1 MINVLQIKYLEHS
14 NNQIHNKMKKQFNY
28 FLTVVIVAISFLLN
42 PFSTASAQSVRVKN
56 IVLVHGALVDAST
69 WRGVYNI
76 LTAKGYHVTLVQNPL
91 TSLDADVDA
100 VNKVLAK
107 EDGPVIL
114 VGHSWAGAVITQ
126 AGVDDKVAGLVYI
139 AAFAP
144 DAGESAFKQ
153 FSSAPASPENCLM
166 KPDADGNIYGDKA
179 KFRAGFAADVP
190 ADLVGFMYAS
200 QIPVNVKA
208 LGANLTAA
216 AWKTKPSWAI
226 VPTADKSINPVIE
239 RAAYARAHS
248 KVTEIAGASHCVY
261 ISHAAEVAKVIE
273 DAANHSI
280 K

>member
-1 MINVLQIKYLEHS
+1 
-14 NNQIHNKMKKQFNY
+14 MKKQINY
-28 FLTVVIVAISFLLN
+28 FLTMALLAMSFLLN
-42 PFSTASAQSVRVKN
+42 PVSTASARPARVKN

-76 LTAKGYHVTLVQNPL
+76 LVAKGYHVTLVQNPL

-126 AGVDDKVAGLVYI
+126 AGVNDKVAGLVYV

-166 KPDADGNIYGDKA
+166 KPDAEGNIYGDKA
-179 KFRAGFAADVP
+179 KFRAGFAADIPVG
-190 ADLVGFMYAS
+190 LVNFMYAS

-208 LGANLTAA
+208 LGANLTVA
-216 AWKTKPSWAI
+216 AWKTKPSWGI

-239 RAAYARAHS
+239 RAAYKRANS
-248 KVTEIAGASHCVY
+248 KITKVTGASHCVY
-261 ISHAAEVAKVIE
+261 ISHPAEVARVIE
-273 DAANHSI
+273 NAANHSI